1 MIRFRD
7 AFGLEAMSMRSTCCD
22 RRTFL
27 RGALALCATAVFP
40 EALARGSTQL
50 HVFLQEIPSVFTGE
64 LDLVWACYLWSA
76 LRC

>member
-1 MIRFRD
+1 
-7 AFGLEAMSMRSTCCD
+7 MRSTCCD